1 MSSFLDRISTKDIL
15 AVLVVGAALAYAG
28 ISMMSGKPLDA
39 GTIGMAGIIVGH
51 YFGDRSVK
59 NVAAAAEPLPAP
71 STSEDDKVDGPA

>member
-1 MSSFLDRISTKDIL
+1 MSVFDRITTKDIL

-59 NVAAAAEPLPAP
+59 PVAEEPLPEP
-71 STSEDDKVDGPA
+71 YTGEVDGPA